1 MIQPGEAADDPGDS
15 AVHCS
20 EWCPV
25 GVLHTSEA
33 LSTRFS
39 KHRYDI
45 TKRPNNSE
53 LAEHFHQNHSM
64 SDLEVNILESG
75 FSSDAERIRAEDKWF
90 CKLQTLAPTGLNK
103 DCHRYAKEVYE
114 MYRDIKN

>member
-1 MIQPGEAADDPGDS
+1 MTSGGTCKTSNVVYAARCKIHDKIY
-15 AVHCS
+15 
-20 EWCPV
+20 V
-25 GVLHTSEA
+25 GHTSEA

-45 TKRPNNSE
+45 MKRPNNSE

-90 CKLQTLAPTGLNK
+90 CKLKTLAPAGLNK
-103 DCHRYAKEVYE
+103 DCHGYAKEVYE